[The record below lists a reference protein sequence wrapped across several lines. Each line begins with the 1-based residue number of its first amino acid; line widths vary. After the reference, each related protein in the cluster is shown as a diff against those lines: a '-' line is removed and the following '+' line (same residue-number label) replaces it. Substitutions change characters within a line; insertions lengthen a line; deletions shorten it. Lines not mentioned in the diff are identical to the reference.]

1 MSSDKI
7 KDVKAAG
14 EAVSESAREEIEAVK
29 AHLER
34 LLSQHVV
41 PALGRAGDKA
51 GVVAEQAVA
60 NAKELADHT
69 KHDLAK
75 RARGQTSWVT
85 IAISGV
91 VGFILGRLSR

>member
-7 KDVKAAG
+7 KEVKAAG
-14 EAVSESAREEIEAVK
+14 EAAADTARDELEAVK

-34 LLSQHVV
+34 LVTQHLV

-51 GVVAEQAVA
+51 GTLKGQAVA
-60 NAKELADHT
+60 NARELADHAQS
-69 KHDLAK
+69 DLAK
-75 RARGQTSWVT
+75 RNRGQSSWLS